1 MEPQDEE
8 DAWDG
13 SAYWLSDQP
22 ADPDLW
28 VRLRQARARSG
39 LWTVFANPSHFH
51 SDRPWAAEEVS
62 PQPVTEIGRVNA
74 GDVLAGLRRAWTRG
88 EHLWLES
95 HDPLEL
101 ASGFTVPQTNG
112 FAEVEPFG
120 LGWPGLAPA
129 GDG

>member
-1 MEPQDEE
+1 M
-8 DAWDG
+8 G
-13 SAYWLSDQP
+13 
-22 ADPDLW
+22 
-28 VRLRQARARSG
+28 RRG
-39 LWTVFANPSHFH
+39 GI
-51 SDRPWAAEEVS
+51 

-74 GDVLAGLRRAWTRG
+74 GDVLAGLWRAWTRG
-88 EHLWLES
+88 EHHLWLES

-120 LGWPGLAPA
+120 LGWPGLGWPGLAPA